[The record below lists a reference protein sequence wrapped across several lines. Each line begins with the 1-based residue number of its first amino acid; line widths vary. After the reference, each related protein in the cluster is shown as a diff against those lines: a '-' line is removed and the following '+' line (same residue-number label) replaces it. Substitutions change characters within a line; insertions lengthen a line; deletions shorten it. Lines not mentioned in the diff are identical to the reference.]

1 MLSEIGA
8 PVNERRYFD
17 DRPTLEEVKQLA
29 AKLPGGVQDLV
40 AVRGRRF
47 REMGLAGKTLS
58 DEQWAQLLVEE
69 PGLWR
74 RPIAIKGDEVVIGY
88 DPEALRRLAGA
99 EEKPE
104 EEAAKN

>member
-29 AKLPGGVQDLV
+29 SLLPGGVQDLV
-40 AVRGRRF
+40 ATRGRRF
-47 REMGLAGKTLS
+47 RELGLKDKTFS
-58 DEQWAQLLVEE
+58 DDEWAQMLVEE

-74 RPIAIKGDEVVIGY
+74 RPIAVKGDDIVVGF
-88 DPEALRRLAGA
+88 DPDALRRLAGA
-99 EEKPE
+99 EEGS
-104 EEAAKN
+104 ND